1 MLYRL
6 IYETEL
12 LKNWKENV
20 YHFQNINN
28 RNNKNINYKN
38 KKSIKR
44 QEHEKKTEELKIKRR
59 P

>member
-20 YHFQNINN
+20 YFQNIDN

-59 P
+59 S

>member
-20 YHFQNINN
+20 YFQNIDN

-44 QEHEKKTEELKIKRR
+44 QEHEKKTEELKIKR
-59 P
+59 